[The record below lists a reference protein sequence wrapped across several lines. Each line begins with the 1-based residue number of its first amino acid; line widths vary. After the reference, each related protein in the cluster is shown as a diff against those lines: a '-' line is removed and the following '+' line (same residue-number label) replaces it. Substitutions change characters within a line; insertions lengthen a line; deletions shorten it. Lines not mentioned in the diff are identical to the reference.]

1 MTELSAKSRRG
12 VVVAPHYLAAEAG
25 RDVLR
30 EGGNAIEAAVAA
42 AAAIVPAYPH
52 MNHIGGDGFW
62 IVREPSGKIRYIEA
76 AGFAGAKA
84 TIDFYKAQGI
94 SVLPERGPNAALT
107 VPGAIGGWQLVLE
120 MSKALGGKMPVSRLV
135 EAATAIA
142 KKGSPVTHSMA
153 WRLAS
158 DRGANIQA
166 PGFDEAFYINGKPPK
181 KGETLKPGRL
191 AHTFE
196 QLGKAG
202 LDDFYRGDIGREIA
216 ADLEKIGSPVTR
228 ADLEKFRATERAPI
242 KVKLSSGTVYTS
254 PAPTQG
260 ITTLLMLGMFEK
272 LGPAKPESYEFL
284 HGLIEAA
291 KRAMLIRMRT
301 VTDFTKMKV
310 NLEDYL
316 TPAALE
322 KEAKKID
329 PKKAAPW
336 PQPAG
341 EGDTIWL
348 GAVDD
353 SGLAVSYIQSLFF
366 EFGSGCVLPQTG
378 IVMQNRG
385 ISFSLDPKA
394 LNPLEPG
401 RIPFHTLCPAMAELN
416 DGRVLS
422 FGTMGGEGQ
431 PQTNATVFTRHINY
445 NVPIAEAIDRP
456 RFILGRTWGTEITNV
471 RVENRFSPDV
481 IAALKKAG
489 HDIEVL
495 PEAYG
500 EILGHAGGVEIDTKG
515 NIEGAHDPRSDGG
528 AAGA

>member
-1 MTELSAKSRRG
+1 MTELSARSRRG
-12 VVVAPHYLAAEAG
+12 VVVAPHVLAAEAG
-25 RDVLR
+25 AEILK

-62 IVREPSGKIRYIEA
+62 IVREPSGKVRYIEA

-84 TIDFYKAQGI
+84 TIDFYKAQGLSAI
-94 SVLPERGPNAALT
+94 PERGANAAVT

-120 MSKALGGKMPVSRLV
+120 VSKALGGKVPVSRLL

-142 KKGSPVTHSMA
+142 KKGSPVTRLMEELLADRVANLDAPGFRDTYWPGGKRPKTGDSLKPDKLGA
-153 WRLAS
+153 TFERLAS
-158 DRGANIQA
+158 
-166 PGFDEAFYINGKPPK
+166 
-181 KGETLKPGRL
+181 
-191 AHTFE
+191 
-196 QLGKAG
+196 AG
-202 LDDFYRGDIGREIA
+202 LDDFYRGDVGREIA

-228 ADLEKFRATERAPI
+228 ADLEKYRAVFREPI
-242 KVKLSSGTVYTS
+242 KVKLNSGTVYTT

-260 ITTLLMLGMFEK
+260 ITTLLMLGIYEK
-272 LGPAKPESYEFL
+272 LGAAKPESYEFL

-301 VTDFTKMKV
+301 VTDFEKMKV
-310 NLEDYL
+310 KQEDDL
-316 TPAALE
+316 TAAALE

-341 EGDTIWL
+341 AGDTIWL
-348 GAVDD
+348 GAVDA
-353 SGLAVSYIQSLFF
+353 SGLAASYIQSLYF
-366 EFGSGCVLPQTG
+366 EFGSGCVLPATG
-378 IVMQNRG
+378 VVMQNRG
-385 ISFSLDPKA
+385 CSFSLDPKA

-401 RIPFHTLCPAMAELN
+401 RRPFHTLCPAMAELN

-431 PQTNATVFTRHINY
+431 PQTNATVFTRHVTY

-456 RFILGRTWGTEITNV
+456 RFILGRTWGSVITNL
-471 RVENRFSPDV
+471 RVESRFSPELVD
-481 IAALKKAG
+481 ALRRAG

-495 PEAYG
+495 PQAYSDT
-500 EILGHAGGVEIDTKG
+500 LGHAGGVEIDKKG
-515 NIEGAHDPRSDGG
+515 DIEGAHDPRSDGG